1 MKIQLK
7 NQWVECISKIKHHIS
22 AQDYDTWF
30 ACIEPVK
37 MCKNELV
44 IQVPSQYVVE
54 NIEENF
60 LDIFSDAISEVFG
73 ADAEVTYKIGEDA
86 QQPTANSQQPGQ
98 SNNQQPTA
106 NSQQP
111 TANNQFDSQL
121 CSQYT
126 MDSFIEGESNRFARS
141 IGQAIAMN
149 PGKNSAFNPLFIYG
163 PSGCGKTHLANAIGH
178 EVLRYHPELR
188 VLYLSAHL
196 FYVQFANATKLNKVP
211 EFINFYQTID
221 VLIIDDAHEFSG
233 KTGSQN
239 TFFHIFN
246 HLHMNGKQLILT
258 SDRQPSDIM
267 DLEDR
272 LITRFKWG
280 IQTEIERPDQAL
292 RLAVLK
298 HKIKTQNLDIPDSVA
313 SYIAN
318 NVGESIRDLEGILN
332 SLNAYSKVYDMPVN
346 MRLVDRVLPKF
357 VHIDQTPVSIA
368 DIKRIVCRH
377 YNIKET
383 ELVSSSRRQPL
394 SQIRQIA
401 IYFASKLTSEST
413 VQIGLSMGGRS
424 HSTVIHSI
432 NQIKG
437 LAETDRKLRQDI
449 QRLEEE
455 LTH

>member
-86 QQPTANSQQPGQ
+86 QQPGQSNSQQPIANSQQPI
-98 SNNQQPTA
+98 A

-111 TANNQFDSQL
+111 IANNQFDSQL

-267 DLEDR
+267 
-272 LITRFKWG
+272 IS
-280 IQTEIERPDQAL
+280 
-292 RLAVLK
+292 
-298 HKIKTQNLDIPDSVA
+298 KTA
-313 SYIAN
+313 S
-318 NVGESIRDLEGILN
+318 S
-332 SLNAYSKVYDMPVN
+332 
-346 MRLVDRVLPKF
+346 
-357 VHIDQTPVSIA
+357 PVSSGA
-368 DIKRIVCRH
+368 
-377 YNIKET
+377 
-383 ELVSSSRRQPL
+383 SRPR
-394 SQIRQIA
+394 
-401 IYFASKLTSEST
+401 
-413 VQIGLSMGGRS
+413 
-424 HSTVIHSI
+424 
-432 NQIKG
+432 
-437 LAETDRKLRQDI
+437 
-449 QRLEEE
+449 
-455 LTH
+455 